1 MKWKKRAV
9 GLISLLVALAIVMV
23 PLASVAGNDRIVIS
37 QNGYYM
43 QKLSNPTSGEGE
55 PDGLVTPGDRFN
67 SYAWAMGE
75 LGDYI
80 YVGTNR
86 NLVGSTIEQYL
97 QAYGGGNISLDL
109 VQQVVDTFTNG
120 ELALTPEAEKDKG
133 AAIVRYNKTTG
144 EMETVFE
151 PNANMPAPYNDITG
165 YRMCVE
171 FKGSLYFG
179 STGLAN
185 TMLLR
190 VGPDFQPGDLPEILV
205 HMTKPEETGMGNIRA
220 YDVTDDGERLFIGGT
235 DASLLSPEDIEEGV
249 ASAVRIQ
256 TSTDGTHFETIAD
269 LDDFYPYTLLKYI
282 SNSGDVWDLVVYQD
296 VVYLSLMTTIGAV
309 VYKGVEVGKGQ
320 PGANKYGW
328 QWTEFIGDGLGK
340 QGDPIYP
347 AGFGNP
353 LNYVVSPIVYKGDLY
368 YYTLSN
374 AFDAMVQAIFSLV
387 RLVSRQDINAY
398 FDGLKTMENSMKN
411 QASIYRLTADG
422 EMQMVMGSPDEYFN
436 KEKGNYLS
444 ETLHA
449 FSNSTE
455 LGCMQYIWRAV
466 EYNGKLFFGTFDAS
480 TLNHYFTFLTNG
492 DLIGMTD
499 ESCEHLIRS
508 AIDLINMLKKETV
521 IDEGT
526 TNTLV
531 KVLGTLNSMVNKE
544 ATEATV
550 RQLLEISLQFKKA
563 FDKISPL
570 LDKLVNSDWAQ
581 AIGDKIEGVNALRSI
596 YNTLAN
602 IDTEGL
608 ERYIRISNAIMDAE
622 QGFDLYTTEDG
633 IHYTE
638 ILNDGLHDRYNYGS
652 RSFIAGSDGLYVGTA
667 NPYYGGQLWKF
678 NEITAQLK
686 SLCAEGYDIAFD
698 PDVTSYNIT
707 ASADT
712 EQILL
717 TAIGADPATKVVING
732 QATDGSEAVSVALQP
747 GANTIRIE
755 TASIDGSQTAVY
767 TVNITCG
774 EAATTPEQPDDT
786 TTAPTTPSQPE
797 ASGEEEQQP
806 TAAQPDATDPASTDT
821 AAGQTQGAD
830 IPDTGA
836 GISVTMLAALVLGA
850 GGTMAFSRKK
860 CG

>member
-9 GLISLLVALAIVMV
+9 GLMSLLVALAIVMV
-23 PLASVAGNDRIVIS
+23 PLASVAGNERITIT

-43 QKLSNPTSGEGE
+43 QKLSNPASGEGE
-55 PDGLVTPGDRFN
+55 ADGLVTPGDRFN

-86 NLVGSTIEQYL
+86 NLVGSTIEQYIH
-97 QAYGGGNISLDL
+97 AYGDKIPMD
-109 VQQVVDTFTNG
+109 VVEQFVDTFTNG

-171 FKGSLYFG
+171 FKGNLYFG
-179 STGLAN
+179 STGTAN

-205 HMTKPEETGMGNIRA
+205 HMTKPAETGMGNIRA
-220 YDVTDDGERLFIGGT
+220 YDVTDDGERLYIGGT
-235 DASLLSPEDIEEGV
+235 DASLLSPEEIAEGV
-249 ASAVRIQ
+249 TSAVRIQ
-256 TSTDGTHFETIAD
+256 TSTDGDHFETIAGP
-269 LDDFYPYTLLKYI
+269 DDFYPYTLEKYI

-320 PGANKYGW
+320 PGANEYGW

-353 LNYVVSPIVYKGDLY
+353 LNYVMSPIVYKGDLY

-374 AFDAMVQAIFSLV
+374 AFDSMVQAIFSLV
-387 RLVSRQDINAY
+387 KLVRNQDINAY

-436 KEKGNYLS
+436 KENGNYLS

-508 AIDLINMLKKETV
+508 AIDLINLLKKETV

-526 TNTLV
+526 TDTLV
-531 KVLGTLNSMVNKE
+531 KVLGTLNSMVDKK

-563 FDKISPL
+563 FDKVSPL

-581 AIGDKIEGVNALRSI
+581 AIGDKIEGINALRSI

-638 ILNDGLHDRYNYGS
+638 ILNDGLQDRYNYGS

-678 NEITAQLK
+678 NEITAELK
-686 SLCAEGYDIAFD
+686 SLSAEGFEIAFD
-698 PDVTSYNIT
+698 PDVTTYDIA
-707 ASADT
+707 ASADA
-712 EQILL
+712 EQIRL
-717 TAIGADPATKVVING
+717 TAVGADPATKAVING
-732 QATDGSEAVSVALQP
+732 QETDGSEAVNVALQP
-747 GANTIRIE
+747 GANVIRIE
-755 TASIDGSQTAVY
+755 TASIDGSETAVY
-767 TVNITCG
+767 TVNVARG
-774 EAATTPEQPDDT
+774 EVPVTPEQTDP
-786 TTAPTTPSQPE
+786 TAPSQPADSDGEQPAGGQTE
-797 ASGEEEQQP
+797 ASVPSSDQP
-806 TAAQPDATDPASTDT
+806 S
-821 AAGQTQGAD
+821 GQELDAD
-830 IPDTGA
+830 IPATGA
-836 GISVTMLAALVLGA
+836 GMSVTMLAALVLGA
-850 GGTMAFSRKK
+850 SGTMVFSRKK
-860 CG
+860 RR

>member
-1 MKWKKRAV
+1 MDFTELRHLAEQIETECGKAIIGKGEQIRLVLTSLFAGGHVLIDDIPGVGKTTLVKALSAV
-9 GLISLLVALAIVMV
+9 LGCGMVRVQFTRDLLPSDIVGM
-23 PLASVAGNDRIVIS
+23 NIYS
-37 QNGYYM
+37 Q
-43 QKLSNPTSGEGE
+43 K
-55 PDGLVTPGDRFN
+55 
-67 SYAWAMGE
+67 
-75 LGDYI
+75 
-80 YVGTNR
+80 
-86 NLVGSTIEQYL
+86 
-97 QAYGGGNISLDL
+97 
-109 VQQVVDTFTNG
+109 
-120 ELALTPEAEKDKG
+120 
-133 AAIVRYNKTTG
+133 TG
-144 EMETVFE
+144 EMVFTPGPIMTNILLADEINRAIPRTQSALLEAMEERQVSVDGVTYPLAPPFMVLATQNPVETENTF
-151 PNANMPAPYNDITG
+151 ALPAAQLDRFLFKLSMG
-165 YRMCVE
+165 YPTPRE
-171 FKGSLYFG
+171 E
-179 STGLAN
+179 AA
-185 TMLLR
+185 MLRTVGDGAAFADLR
-190 VGPDFQPGDLPEILV
+190 P
-205 HMTKPEETGMGNIRA
+205 
-220 YDVTDDGERLFIGGT
+220 
-235 DASLLSPEDIEEGV
+235 LLSPEEIAEGV
-249 ASAVRIQ
+249 TSAVRIQ
-256 TSTDGTHFETIAD
+256 TSTDGDHFETIAGP
-269 LDDFYPYTLLKYI
+269 DDFYPYTLEKYI

-320 PGANKYGW
+320 PGANEYGW

-353 LNYVVSPIVYKGDLY
+353 LNYVMSPIVYKGDLY

-374 AFDAMVQAIFSLV
+374 AFDSMVQAIFSLV
-387 RLVSRQDINAY
+387 KLVRNQDINAY

-436 KEKGNYLS
+436 KENGNYLS

-508 AIDLINMLKKETV
+508 AIDLINLLKKETV

-526 TNTLV
+526 TDTLV
-531 KVLGTLNSMVNKE
+531 KVLGTLNSMVDKK

-563 FDKISPL
+563 FDKVSPL

-581 AIGDKIEGVNALRSI
+581 AIGDKIEGINALRSI

-638 ILNDGLHDRYNYGS
+638 ILNDGLQDRYNYGS

-678 NEITAQLK
+678 NEITAELK
-686 SLCAEGYDIAFD
+686 SLSAEGFEIAFD
-698 PDVTSYNIT
+698 PDVTTYDIA
-707 ASADT
+707 ASADA
-712 EQILL
+712 EQIRL
-717 TAIGADPATKVVING
+717 TAVGADPATKVVING
-732 QATDGSEAVSVALQP
+732 QETDGSEAVNVALQP
-747 GANTIRIE
+747 GANVIRIE
-755 TASIDGSQTAVY
+755 TASIDGSETAVY
-767 TVNITCG
+767 TVNVARG
-774 EAATTPEQPDDT
+774 EVPVTPEQTDP
-786 TTAPTTPSQPE
+786 TAPSQPADSDGEQPAGGQTE
-797 ASGEEEQQP
+797 ASVPSSDQP
-806 TAAQPDATDPASTDT
+806 SGQEPD
-821 AAGQTQGAD
+821 AD
-830 IPDTGA
+830 IPATGA
-836 GISVTMLAALVLGA
+836 GMSVTMLAALVLGA
-850 GGTMAFSRKK
+850 SGTMVFSRKK
-860 CG
+860 RR